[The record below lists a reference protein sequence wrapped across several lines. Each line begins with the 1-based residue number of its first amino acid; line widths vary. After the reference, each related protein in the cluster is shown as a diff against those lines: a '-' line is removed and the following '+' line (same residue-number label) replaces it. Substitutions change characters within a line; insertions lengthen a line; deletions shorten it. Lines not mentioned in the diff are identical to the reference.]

1 MTLQMIYQEKYEMGV
16 KDGIEQGI
24 EQGIEMINK
33 LHDILIEQN
42 RLEDW
47 KRAIEDKG
55 FAKELIKE
63 LL

>member
-16 KDGIEQGI
+16 KDGI